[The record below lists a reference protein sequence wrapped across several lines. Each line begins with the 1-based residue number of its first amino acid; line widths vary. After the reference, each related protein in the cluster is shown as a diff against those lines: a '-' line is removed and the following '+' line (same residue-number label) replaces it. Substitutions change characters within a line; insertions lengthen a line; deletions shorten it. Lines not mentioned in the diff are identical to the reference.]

1 MFKAYASH
9 PNMLGNAQRSLDIL
23 RPAFTLCS
31 FMSDGFVDGSGLI
44 GNHAT

>member
-1 MFKAYASH
+1 MIEIPFEITYE
-9 PNMLGNAQRSLDIL
+9 NNIWNLDIL

-31 FMSDGFVDGSGLI
+31 FMSDGFDDGSGLI